1 MTATWQPAWIERVTS
16 TLAIWISADM
26 KCDVCKEQQA
36 TIEFTAV
43 AGDEKKTLHL
53 CAQCSKQ
60 ESLEKDAQTE
70 ELTPSEGSQNKK
82 LNAAVGQLPGADSHK
97 GPCSGCGMTYEEF
110 RKIGRLGC
118 SKCYEA
124 FEPALRRLL
133 KRIHGSEKHVGRGP
147 RASQAA
153 PKAEVPA
160 TEAAVVEQKPQNLE
174 QLQQEL
180 QAAVD
185 AEEYERAAG
194 LRDRVARLQ
203 RDESS

>member
-1 MTATWQPAWIERVTS
+1 
-16 TLAIWISADM
+16 M

-60 ESLEKDAQTE
+60 GSLENDAQTE
-70 ELTPSEGSQNKK
+70 GSTSSEGSQNKK

-133 KRIHGSEKHVGRGP
+133 KRIHGSKTHVGRGP

-153 PKAEVPA
+153 PKAEV
-160 TEAAVVEQKPQNLE
+160 VEQKPQDLE